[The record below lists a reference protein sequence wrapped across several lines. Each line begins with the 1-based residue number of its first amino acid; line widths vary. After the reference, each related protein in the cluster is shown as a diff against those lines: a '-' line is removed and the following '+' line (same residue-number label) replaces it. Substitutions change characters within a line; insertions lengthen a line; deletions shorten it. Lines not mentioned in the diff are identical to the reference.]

1 MDTGSGGEPGGAGMK
16 HQKATPS
23 IRLLRRNEVLH
34 LTGIGAVSSLYALM
48 ERDEFPLP
56 VKLVPGGRSVA
67 WRSDEIQAWIDSRP
81 KAELRQ
87 EEVAG

>member
-1 MDTGSGGEPGGAGMK
+1 MK
-16 HQKATPS
+16 LVNATEVHHPTPS
-23 IRLLRRNEVLH
+23 TRLLRRAEVLNI
-34 LTGIGAVSSLYALM
+34 TGIGAASSLYALM
-48 ERDEFPLP
+48 ERNEFPLP

-67 WRSDEIQAWIDSRP
+67 WRSDEIQAWIESRP

>member
-1 MDTGSGGEPGGAGMK
+1 MK
-16 HQKATPS
+16 LVNATEVHHPTPS

-48 ERDEFPLP
+48 ERNEFPLP

-81 KAELRQ
+81 VVDLRR
-87 EEVAG
+87 EEAAG